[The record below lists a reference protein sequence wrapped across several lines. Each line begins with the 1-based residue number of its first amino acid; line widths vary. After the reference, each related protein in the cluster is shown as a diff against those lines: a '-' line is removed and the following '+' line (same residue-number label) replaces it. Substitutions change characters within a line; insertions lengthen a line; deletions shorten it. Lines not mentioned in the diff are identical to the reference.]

1 MRRVV
6 VRRRELGGAKGT
18 KCSPQRT
25 SRIGEVAASRSI
37 GRLREEEATKL
48 RASRWKDACSSWFVS
63 TAEKS
68 VFPQIL
74 WGVRRL
80 CWVAALGAVSWHW
93 SFAAPAEQ
101 YLAAQ
106 RGAQT
111 GARSKARTVTS
122 ANALAAGGQFR
133 TERMSLIAFNQ
144 STPAHSRRQPA
155 HQALCFCITRVVRLH
170 EDQWPLASVS
180 TSTLPAKE
188 R

>member
-1 MRRVV
+1 M
-6 VRRRELGGAKGT
+6 GT
-18 KCSPQRT
+18 RCSPQRT
-25 SRIGEVAASRSI
+25 SGIGEVAGTCWT
-37 GRLREEEATKL
+37 GRLTGEDAAML

-74 WGVRRL
+74 WGARTL
-80 CWVAALGAVSWHW
+80 YFAAAIGAVSWHW

-122 ANALAAGGQFR
+122 ASALAAGGQFR

-155 HQALCFCITRVVRLH
+155 HLALCFCITRVVRLH

-188 R
+188 RYTKVK

>member
-1 MRRVV
+1 M
-6 VRRRELGGAKGT
+6 
-18 KCSPQRT
+18 
-25 SRIGEVAASRSI
+25 
-37 GRLREEEATKL
+37 L

-74 WGVRRL
+74 WGARTL
-80 CWVAALGAVSWHW
+80 YCAAAIGAASWHR
-93 SFAAPAEQ
+93 SFAAPAKQ
-101 YLAAQ
+101 FFAAQ

-111 GARSKARTVTS
+111 GARSKAKTVTS

-133 TERMSLIAFNQ
+133 NERMSLIASHQ

-155 HQALCFCITRVVRLH
+155 HLTLCFCLRVVRLH
-170 EDQWPLASVS
+170 EDQCPLASVS

-188 R
+188 RYTKVK

>member
-6 VRRRELGGAKGT
+6 VSRRELGGAMGI

-25 SRIGEVAASRSI
+25 SITGEVVAAGWT
-37 GRLREEEATKL
+37 GRLRGEEAAMF

-74 WGVRRL
+74 CGVRRL
-80 CWVAALGAVSWHW
+80 CWPAALDAVSWHW

-101 YLAAQ
+101 FLAAQ

-122 ANALAAGGQFR
+122 ASALAAGGQFR
-133 TERMSLIAFNQ
+133 TERMSLIAFHQ
-144 STPAHSRRQPA
+144 ITPAHSRRQPA
-155 HQALCFCITRVVRLH
+155 QVTLCFCITG
-170 EDQWPLASVS
+170 DSVAGRS
-180 TSTLPAKE
+180 MAG
-188 R
+188 